1 MLLIFHLLLLGQ
13 LSPGRCCL
21 CPCLPSRDEPL
32 AERRERKAKG
42 EEGKPSQE
50 APGPWPSLDPQP
62 RVTEH
67 LRSAGP
73 AQPPCERIAQQ
84 PDRGGGIRRRRSLP
98 PGVLCNQHLEN
109 SWKEEEDCVL
119 SVYMC
124 FLTFR
129 QIRSVV
135 YVCVF
140 VFPRHYWR
148 ILCASACGRRVSP
161 AGPQRSERVQ
171 SRGLC
176 LRIKTP
182 PLGARTLVLGW
193 NCQNEEP
200 QTHRR
205 ANAQDGWTL
214 SKNSKDKLTV
224 ESE

>member
-42 EEGKPSQE
+42 EEGEPSQE

-109 SWKEEEDCVL
+109 SWKEEEECVL
-119 SVYMC
+119 IVYMC

-135 YVCVF
+135 CVCVCLCF
-140 VFPRHYWR
+140 LGIIGGSCVRLRVVGVYPLLALSAQSGFRVGVF
-148 ILCASACGRRVSP
+148 AC
-161 AGPQRSERVQ
+161 E
-171 SRGLC
+171 
-176 LRIKTP
+176 
-182 PLGARTLVLGW
+182 
-193 NCQNEEP
+193 
-200 QTHRR
+200 
-205 ANAQDGWTL
+205 
-214 SKNSKDKLTV
+214 
-224 ESE
+224 

>member
-21 CPCLPSRDEPL
+21 CPCLPSQDEPL
-32 AERRERKAKG
+32 AEQRERKAKG
-42 EEGKPSQE
+42 EEGEPSQE

-73 AQPPCERIAQQ
+73 APCERIAQQ
-84 PDRGGGIRRRRSLP
+84 SDRGGGIRRRRSLP
-98 PGVLCNQHLEN
+98 PGVLCNQDLEN
-109 SWKEEEDCVL
+109 SWKEEEECVL
-119 SVYMC
+119 IVYMC

-135 YVCVF
+135 CVCVF
-140 VFPRHYWR
+140 VFPQHYWR

-176 LRIKTP
+176 L
-182 PLGARTLVLGW
+182 
-193 NCQNEEP
+193 
-200 QTHRR
+200 
-205 ANAQDGWTL
+205 
-214 SKNSKDKLTV
+214 
-224 ESE
+224 